1 MFLRTLASIILLA
14 LLLLASPA
22 TAKDKPFS
30 VTVEGQGPDVIF
42 IPGLMSGRH
51 VWDGAVPALGGKYRV
66 HRLQLAGF
74 AGEPPASGEAVLDPV
89 VEALHD
95 YIAEQRLERPALVG
109 HSMGGLTGLL
119 LAARHPGDVGR
130 LMVVDA
136 LPFYPL
142 LFSPNANVDTVRPQA
157 SQLAAAVAGMTDDAF
172 RARQEAT
179 LASLVRTA
187 EARPRLLADGM
198 TSNRAF
204 AARAIAEVMTTDAR
218 ASLGAI
224 KAPLAILY
232 ATNSYAP
239 AERMGP
245 LYRAAYAGAPHA
257 TLIEVPDSYHFI
269 MFDQPAVFEARLEAF
284 LAAE

>member
-1 MFLRTLASIILLA
+1 MLIRKLASAILLA
-14 LLLLASPA
+14 LALIAAPA
-22 TAKDKPFS
+22 AAKDRVFS
-30 VTVEGQGPDVIF
+30 VTVEGQGPDVIL

-51 VWDGAVPALGGKYRV
+51 VWDGAVASLGGKYRI

-74 AGEPPASGEAVLDPV
+74 AGEPPAAGQTVLDPV
-89 VEALHD
+89 VEALHA
-95 YIAEQRLERPALVG
+95 YIAEQGLERPAVIG

-142 LFSPNANVDTVRPQA
+142 LFSPHATVDAVRPQA
-157 SQLAAAVAGMTDDAF
+157 SQLAAAVAAMGDDAF
-172 RARQEAT
+172 RAQQEGT

-187 EARPRLLADGM
+187 EARPRLLADSM
-198 TSNRAF
+198 ASDRAF

-224 KAPLAILY
+224 EAPLTVLH

-245 LYRAAYAGAPHA
+245 LYRAAYSGAPKA
-257 TLIEVPDSYHFI
+257 RLIEVPESYHFI
-269 MFDQPAVFEARLEAF
+269 MFDQPAVFEGHLKAF